1 MRLAYRIFG
10 IAALGLGFAGLFLP
24 LLPTV
29 PFVLLAAF
37 CFARSNPAW
46 EARLLAHPTLGPHI
60 QAWRANGSISRKG
73 KIAAVAAFA
82 RIRRARA
89 GSAEPALELCA
100 CSCGASRKPLDRF
113 ATVRL
118 SLCKR

>member
-37 CFARSNPAW
+37 CFARGNPAW
-46 EARLLAHPTLGPHI
+46 EARLLSHPTFGPHI

-82 RIRRARA
+82 
-89 GSAEPALELCA
+89 GSAVLGLVLLSPPWSYVPVLAGLVGGLWIV
-100 CSCGASRKPLDRF
+100 SRP
-113 ATVRL
+113 
-118 SLCKR
+118 SG